1 MLDLTNSTR
10 LQTKNFE
17 FLNELI
23 DDAIEDLLDVLNDD
37 TEMSNI
43 VAKTL
48 SKKFELVNQTKKQ
61 LAVTQLFFIE
71 GGADDC

>member
-48 SKKFELVNQTKKQ
+48 SKKFELVNQT
-61 LAVTQLFFIE
+61 
-71 GGADDC
+71 